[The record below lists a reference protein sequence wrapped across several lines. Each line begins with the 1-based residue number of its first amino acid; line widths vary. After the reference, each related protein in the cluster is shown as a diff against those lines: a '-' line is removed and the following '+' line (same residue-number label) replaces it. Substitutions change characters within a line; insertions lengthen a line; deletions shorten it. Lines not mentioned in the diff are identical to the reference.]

1 MYFPPYTADHR
12 RTHGLCGFNDRLLDS
27 VFECDPAGV
36 SMIGMFLI
44 KTAQDLIGSRDEVK
58 SQKVLVLVDIPGDKR
73 QRADF

>member
-1 MYFPPYTADHR
+1 MDD
-12 RTHGLCGFNDRLLDS
+12 CGFNDRLLDS
-27 VFECDPAGV
+27 VFECDLAGV

-44 KTAQDLIGSRDEVK
+44 KTAQDLIRSRDEVK